1 MSLLRN
7 ISIFLI
13 VYVSTTLTSYSFS
26 GPTSFSDLAEKL
38 SPSVVNISTT
48 GTVKTS
54 QNMQPSL
61 EDFFNF
67 PFNVPRQQQPSER
80 TVQSLGSGFVI
91 SADGY
96 IVTNNHVVENATD
109 ITVTF
114 TDGLKLE
121 AVLIATDKE
130 TDLAL
135 LKVEPEKQLPAL
147 NFGDSDS
154 AKVGNWVMAIGNPY
168 GSVSYTHLTLPTKA

>member
-1 MSLLRN
+1 M
-7 ISIFLI
+7 
-13 VYVSTTLTSYSFS
+13 
-26 GPTSFSDLAEKL
+26 
-38 SPSVVNISTT
+38 VNISTT
-48 GTVKTS
+48 GTVKTN
-54 QNMQPSL
+54 QNSQPSL

-91 SADGY
+91 SEDGY

-109 ITVTF
+109 ITATF

-130 TDLAL
+130 TEIQFKPFGSDKYAVMLDTVL
-135 LKVEPEKQLPAL
+135 VEEVEPATLYAIFSELENLAQDKIK
-147 NFGDSDS
+147 FGR
-154 AKVGNWVMAIGNPY
+154 
-168 GSVSYTHLTLPTKA
+168 T